1 MVNAVII
8 QLCSYFLNIQIEG
21 QIGTRMAASWGTVNF
36 DWSFILLLVFSWYVL
51 LRIWENNGTL
61 DRWNATRVFGV
72 ILMVRSTRGLK
83 LLDKT
88 VKPRGF
94 WRFYGEISLWVCVF
108 SMLLVGLLM
117 VIAFITALFSPPQTP
132 PPSASELVAIPGLN
146 PVIPLG
152 WGALAFIVA
161 LVIHEFGHGLQA
173 RAHGMRIRSFGLL
186 QLGPLPLG
194 AFAEPQY
201 EELTNAPSKER
212 MRMFAA
218 GPATNIFAAVVCL
231 IFLGGLAGQFVA
243 SESGV
248 HVRGIVQ
255 DEGADAAGLQP
266 WDTIQFIDEAPV
278 KNVDEFYD
286 VMDGYSANDSIA
298 ITVRHS
304 DGEVEILTATLSDKY
319 DYYMGLGWS
328 DSDLATLGVERG
340 DPFLGVEGLSGGTAG
355 IDRLAGPLSPRWD
368 GNLLQKSLM
377 IPFHTLS
384 VLIIPFELQGVAM
397 HPFEE
402 SLLEADDNRFAQ
414 ALGTSGLLFLVNLFF
429 WLLWVNI
436 LLGFTNLIPMV
447 PFDGGHM
454 FRDML
459 RAILKGV
466 KHVGRKM
473 KFWDINPMWIEHISS
488 KASNISSLALLG
500 MILFILIIPY
510 F

>member
-1 MVNAVII
+1 
-8 QLCSYFLNIQIEG
+8 
-21 QIGTRMAASWGTVNF
+21 MAANWGTVDF
-36 DWSFILLLVFSWYVL
+36 DWSFILLLILSWYIL

-61 DRWNATRVFGV
+61 DRWNASRVFGV
-72 ILMVRSTRGLK
+72 ILMVRSKRGLK

-94 WRFYGEISLWVCVF
+94 WRFYGEISLWVCMF
-108 SMLLVGLLM
+108 SMIMVGLLM
-117 VIAFITALFSPPQTP
+117 VIAFITALLTPPQSP

-152 WGALAFIVA
+152 WGAVAFIVA

-173 RAHGMRIRSFGLL
+173 RAHGMRIRAFGLL

-218 GPATNIFAAVVCL
+218 GPATNIFAAIVCL
-231 IFLGGLAGQFVA
+231 MFLGGLAGQFVA
-243 SESGV
+243 TDDGV

-255 DEGADAAGLQP
+255 EEGAYNAGLEP
-266 WDTIQFIDEAPV
+266 WDTIQSIDNQTV
-278 KNVDEFYD
+278 SNVDDFYD
-286 VMDGYSANDSIA
+286 IMTAYSANDTIA
-298 ITVRHS
+298 ITVMHQ
-304 DGEVEILTATLSDKY
+304 DGDVETLNATLSDKY
-319 DYYMGLGWS
+319 DYYLELGWS
-328 DSDLATLGVERG
+328 KSNLADLGVEQG
-340 DPFLGVEGLSGGTAG
+340 DAFLGVEGLSGGTAG

-368 GNLLQKSLM
+368 GNLLQKSVM
-377 IPFHTLS
+377 VPFHTLS
-384 VLIIPFELQGVAM
+384 MMIVPFELQGVAM

-402 SLLEADDNRFAQ
+402 SLLEADDNPFAQ
-414 ALGTSGLLFLVNLFF
+414 TLGTNGLLFLVNLFF

-454 FRDML
+454 FKDML
-459 RAILKGV
+459 RGILNVV
-466 KHVGRKM
+466 KKVGRKL

-500 MILFILIIPY
+500 MIVFILIIPY

>member
-1 MVNAVII
+1 
-8 QLCSYFLNIQIEG
+8 
-21 QIGTRMAASWGTVNF
+21 MAANWGTVDF
-36 DWSFILLLVFSWYVL
+36 DWSFILLLILSWYIL

-61 DRWNATRVFGV
+61 DRWNASRVFGV
-72 ILMVRSTRGLK
+72 ILMVRSKRGLK

-94 WRFYGEISLWVCVF
+94 WRFYGEVSLWVCIF
-108 SMLLVGLLM
+108 SMLMVGLLM
-117 VIAFITALFSPPQTP
+117 IIAFITALVTPPQTP

-173 RAHGMRIRSFGLL
+173 RAHGMRIRAFGLL

-218 GPATNIFAAVVCL
+218 GPATNIFAAIVCL
-231 IFLGGLAGQFVA
+231 MFLGGLAGQFVA
-243 SESGV
+243 SDDGV

-255 DEGADAAGLQP
+255 EEGAYNAGLEP
-266 WDTIQFIDEAPV
+266 WDTIQSIDGQPV
-278 KNVDEFYD
+278 TNVDDFYD
-286 VMDGYSANDSIA
+286 IMAVYSANDTIA
-298 ITVRHS
+298 ITVMHQN
-304 DGEVEILTATLSDKY
+304 GQVETLNATLSDKY
-319 DYYMGLGWS
+319 DYYVDLGWS
-328 DSDLATLGVERG
+328 KSNLEGLGIEKG

-368 GNLLQKSLM
+368 GNILQKSVM
-377 IPFHTLS
+377 VPFHTLS
-384 VLIIPFELQGVAM
+384 MMIVPFELQGVAI

-402 SLLEADDNRFAQ
+402 SLLEADENPFAQ
-414 ALGTSGLLFLVNLFF
+414 TLGTNGLLFLVNLFF

-454 FRDML
+454 FKDML
-459 RAILKGV
+459 RGILNGV
-466 KHVGRKM
+466 KRLGRKL

-500 MILFILIIPY
+500 MIVFILIIPY

>member
-1 MVNAVII
+1 
-8 QLCSYFLNIQIEG
+8 
-21 QIGTRMAASWGTVNF
+21 MAATWGTGDF
-36 DWSFILLLVFSWYVL
+36 DWSFILLLILSWYIL

-61 DRWNATRVFGV
+61 DRWNASRVFGV
-72 ILMVRSTRGLK
+72 ILMVRSKRGLK

-94 WRFYGEISLWVCVF
+94 WRFYGEVSLWVCIF
-108 SMLLVGLLM
+108 SMLMVGLLM
-117 VIAFITALFSPPQTP
+117 IIAFITALVTPPQTP

-173 RAHGMRIRSFGLL
+173 RAHGMRIRAFGLL

-218 GPATNIFAAVVCL
+218 GPATNIFAAIVCL
-231 IFLGGLAGQFVA
+231 MFLGGLAGQFVA
-243 SESGV
+243 SDDGV

-255 DEGADAAGLQP
+255 EEGAYNAGLEP
-266 WDTIQFIDEAPV
+266 WDTIQSIDGQAV
-278 KNVDEFYD
+278 TNVDDFYD
-286 VMDGYSANDSIA
+286 IMAVYSANDTIA
-298 ITVRHS
+298 ITVMHQN
-304 DGEVEILTATLSDKY
+304 GQVETLNATLSDKY
-319 DYYMGLGWS
+319 DYYVDLGWS
-328 DSDLATLGVERG
+328 KSNLEGLGIEKG

-368 GNLLQKSLM
+368 GNILQKSVM
-377 IPFHTLS
+377 VPFHTLS
-384 VLIIPFELQGVAM
+384 MMIVPFELQGVAM

-402 SLLEADDNRFAQ
+402 SLLEADENPFAQ
-414 ALGTSGLLFLVNLFF
+414 TLGTNGLLFLVNLFF

-454 FRDML
+454 FKDML
-459 RAILKGV
+459 RGILNGV
-466 KHVGRKM
+466 KRLGRKL

-500 MILFILIIPY
+500 MIVFILIIPY

>member
-1 MVNAVII
+1 
-8 QLCSYFLNIQIEG
+8 
-21 QIGTRMAASWGTVNF
+21 MAASWGTVDF
-36 DWSFILLLVFSWYVL
+36 DWSFILLLILSWYIL

-61 DRWNATRVFGV
+61 DRWNASRVFGV
-72 ILMVRSTRGLK
+72 ILMVRSKRGLK

-94 WRFYGEISLWVCVF
+94 WRFYGEVSLWVCMF
-108 SMLLVGLLM
+108 SMIMVGLLM
-117 VIAFITALFSPPQTP
+117 IIAFITALMTPPQTP

-152 WGALAFIVA
+152 WGAVAFIVA

-173 RAHGMRIRSFGLL
+173 RAHGMRIRAFGLL

-231 IFLGGLAGQFVA
+231 IFIGGLAGQFVA
-243 SESGV
+243 SDDGV

-255 DEGADAAGLQP
+255 DEGAYNAGLQP
-266 WDTIQFIDEAPV
+266 WDTIQSIDNQTV
-278 KNVDEFYD
+278 SNVDDFYD
-286 VMDGYSANDSIA
+286 IMTAYSANDTIA
-298 ITVRHS
+298 ITVMHR
-304 DGEVEILTATLSDKY
+304 DGHVETLNATLSDKY
-319 DYYMGLGWS
+319 DYYLDLGWS
-328 DSDLATLGVERG
+328 KSNLADLGVEQG
-340 DPFLGVEGLSGGTAG
+340 DAFLGVEGLSGGTSG
-355 IDRLAGPLSPRWD
+355 VDRLAGPLSPRWD
-368 GNLLQKSLM
+368 GNLLQKSVM
-377 IPFHTLS
+377 VPFHTLS
-384 VLIIPFELQGVAM
+384 MMIVPFELQGVAM

-402 SLLEADDNRFAQ
+402 SLLEADDNPFAQ
-414 ALGTSGLLFLVNLFF
+414 TLGTNGLLFLVNLFF

-454 FRDML
+454 FKDML
-459 RAILKGV
+459 RSVLNGIK
-466 KHVGRKM
+466 KVGRKL

>member
-1 MVNAVII
+1 
-8 QLCSYFLNIQIEG
+8 
-21 QIGTRMAASWGTVNF
+21 MAANWGTVDF
-36 DWSFILLLVFSWYVL
+36 DWSFILLLILSWYIL

-61 DRWNATRVFGV
+61 DRWNASRVFGV
-72 ILMVRSTRGLK
+72 ILMVRSKRGLK

-94 WRFYGEISLWVCVF
+94 WRFYGEVSLWVCIF
-108 SMLLVGLLM
+108 SMLMVGLLM
-117 VIAFITALFSPPQTP
+117 IIAFITAIVTPPQTP

-173 RAHGMRIRSFGLL
+173 RAHGMRIRAFGLL

-218 GPATNIFAAVVCL
+218 GPATNIFAAIVCL
-231 IFLGGLAGQFVA
+231 MFLGGLAGQFVA
-243 SESGV
+243 SDDGV

-255 DEGADAAGLQP
+255 EEGAYNAGLEP
-266 WDTIQFIDEAPV
+266 WDTIQSIDGQAV
-278 KNVDEFYD
+278 TNVDDFYD
-286 VMDGYSANDSIA
+286 IMAVYSANDTIA
-298 ITVRHS
+298 ITVMHQN
-304 DGEVEILTATLSDKY
+304 GQVETLNATLSDKY
-319 DYYMGLGWS
+319 DYYVDLGWS
-328 DSDLATLGVERG
+328 KSNLEGLGIEKG

-368 GNLLQKSLM
+368 GNILQKSVM
-377 IPFHTLS
+377 VPFHTLS
-384 VLIIPFELQGVAM
+384 MMIVPFELQGVAM

-402 SLLEADDNRFAQ
+402 SLLEADDNPFAQ
-414 ALGTSGLLFLVNLFF
+414 TLGTNGLLFLVNLFF

-454 FRDML
+454 FKDML
-459 RAILKGV
+459 RGILNGV
-466 KHVGRKM
+466 KRLGRKL

-500 MILFILIIPY
+500 MIVFILIIPY

>member
-1 MVNAVII
+1 
-8 QLCSYFLNIQIEG
+8 
-21 QIGTRMAASWGTVNF
+21 MAASWGTVDF
-36 DWSFILLLVFSWYVL
+36 DWSFILLLILSWYIL

-61 DRWNATRVFGV
+61 DRWNASRVFGI
-72 ILMVRSTRGLK
+72 ILMVRSKRGLK

-94 WRFYGEISLWVCVF
+94 WRFYGEISLWVCIF
-108 SMLLVGLLM
+108 SMLMVGLLM
-117 VIAFITALFSPPQTP
+117 IVAFITALVTPPQSP

-173 RAHGMRIRSFGLL
+173 RAHGMRIRAFGLL

-231 IFLGGLAGQFVA
+231 MFLGGLAGQFVA
-243 SESGV
+243 SDDGV

-255 DEGADAAGLQP
+255 EEGAYDAGLEP
-266 WDTIQFIDEAPV
+266 WDTIQSIDDQAV
-278 KNVDEFYD
+278 NDVDDFYD
-286 VMDGYSANDSIA
+286 IMTGYSANDTIA
-298 ITVRHS
+298 ITVMHQ
-304 DGEVEILTATLSDKY
+304 DGQVETLNATLSDKY
-319 DYYMGLGWS
+319 DYYLELGWS
-328 DSDLATLGVERG
+328 KSNLDDLGIEQG

-368 GNLLQKSLM
+368 GNILQKSVM
-377 IPFHTLS
+377 VPFHTLS
-384 VLIIPFELQGVAM
+384 MMIVPFELQGVAM

-402 SLLEADDNRFAQ
+402 SLLEADDNPFAQ
-414 ALGTSGLLFLVNLFF
+414 TLGTNGLLFLVNLFF

-454 FRDML
+454 FKDML
-459 RAILKGV
+459 RGILNGV
-466 KHVGRKM
+466 KKVGRKL

-500 MILFILIIPY
+500 MIIFILIIPY

>member
-1 MVNAVII
+1 
-8 QLCSYFLNIQIEG
+8 
-21 QIGTRMAASWGTVNF
+21 MAANWGTVDF
-36 DWSFILLLVFSWYVL
+36 DWSFILLLILSWYIL

-61 DRWNATRVFGV
+61 DRWNASRVFGV
-72 ILMVRSTRGLK
+72 ILMVRSKRGLK

-94 WRFYGEISLWVCVF
+94 WRFYGEISLWVCMF
-108 SMLLVGLLM
+108 SMIMVGLLM
-117 VIAFITALFSPPQTP
+117 VIAFITALLTPPQSP

-152 WGALAFIVA
+152 WGAVAFIVA

-173 RAHGMRIRSFGLL
+173 RAHGMRIRAFGLL

-218 GPATNIFAAVVCL
+218 GPATNIFAAIVCL
-231 IFLGGLAGQFVA
+231 MFLGGLAGQFVA
-243 SESGV
+243 TDDGV

-255 DEGADAAGLQP
+255 EEGAYNAGLEP
-266 WDTIQFIDEAPV
+266 WDTIQSIDNQTV
-278 KNVDEFYD
+278 SNVDDFYD
-286 VMDGYSANDSIA
+286 IMTAYSANDTIT
-298 ITVRHS
+298 ITVMHQ
-304 DGEVEILTATLSDKY
+304 DGDVETLNATLSDKY
-319 DYYMGLGWS
+319 DYYLELGWS
-328 DSDLATLGVERG
+328 KSNLADLGVEQG
-340 DPFLGVEGLSGGTAG
+340 DAFLGVEGLSGGTAG

-368 GNLLQKSLM
+368 GNLLQKSVM
-377 IPFHTLS
+377 VPFHTLS
-384 VLIIPFELQGVAM
+384 MMIVPFELQGVAM

-402 SLLEADDNRFAQ
+402 SLLEADDNPFAQ
-414 ALGTSGLLFLVNLFF
+414 TLGTNGLLFLVNLFF

-454 FRDML
+454 FKDML
-459 RAILKGV
+459 RGVLNGV
-466 KHVGRKM
+466 KKVGRKL

-500 MILFILIIPY
+500 MIVFILIIPY

>member
-1 MVNAVII
+1 
-8 QLCSYFLNIQIEG
+8 
-21 QIGTRMAASWGTVNF
+21 MAANWGTVDF
-36 DWSFILLLVFSWYVL
+36 DWSFILLLILSWYIL

-61 DRWNATRVFGV
+61 DRWNASRVFGV
-72 ILMVRSTRGLK
+72 ILMVRSKRGLK

-94 WRFYGEISLWVCVF
+94 WRFYGEVSLWVCIF
-108 SMLLVGLLM
+108 SMLMVGLLM
-117 VIAFITALFSPPQTP
+117 IIAFITALVTPPQTP

-173 RAHGMRIRSFGLL
+173 RAHGMRIRAFGLL

-218 GPATNIFAAVVCL
+218 GPATNIFAAIVCL
-231 IFLGGLAGQFVA
+231 MFLGGLAGQFVA
-243 SESGV
+243 SDDGV

-255 DEGADAAGLQP
+255 EEGAYNAGLEP
-266 WDTIQFIDEAPV
+266 WDTIQSIDGQAV
-278 KNVDEFYD
+278 TNVDDFYD
-286 VMDGYSANDSIA
+286 IMTVYSANDTIA
-298 ITVRHS
+298 ITVMHQN
-304 DGEVEILTATLSDKY
+304 GQVETLNATLSDKY
-319 DYYMGLGWS
+319 DYYVDLGWS
-328 DSDLATLGVERG
+328 KSNLEGLGIEKG

-368 GNLLQKSLM
+368 GNILQKSVM
-377 IPFHTLS
+377 VPFHTLS
-384 VLIIPFELQGVAM
+384 MMIVPFELQGVAM

-402 SLLEADDNRFAQ
+402 SLLEADENPFAQ
-414 ALGTSGLLFLVNLFF
+414 TLGTNGLLFLVNLFF

-454 FRDML
+454 FKDML
-459 RAILKGV
+459 RGILNGV
-466 KHVGRKM
+466 KRLGRKF

-500 MILFILIIPY
+500 MIVFILIIPY

>member
-1 MVNAVII
+1 
-8 QLCSYFLNIQIEG
+8 
-21 QIGTRMAASWGTVNF
+21 MAANWGTVDF
-36 DWSFILLLVFSWYVL
+36 DWSFILLLILSWYIL

-61 DRWNATRVFGV
+61 DRWNASRVFGV
-72 ILMVRSTRGLK
+72 ILMVRSKRGLK

-94 WRFYGEISLWVCVF
+94 WRFYGEVSLWVCIF
-108 SMLLVGLLM
+108 SMLMVGLLM
-117 VIAFITALFSPPQTP
+117 IIAFITALVTPPQTP

-173 RAHGMRIRSFGLL
+173 RAHGMRIRAFGLL

-231 IFLGGLAGQFVA
+231 MFLGGLAGQFVA
-243 SESGV
+243 SDDGV

-255 DEGADAAGLQP
+255 EEGAYNAGLEP
-266 WDTIQFIDEAPV
+266 WDTIQSIDGQAV
-278 KNVDEFYD
+278 TNVDDFYD
-286 VMDGYSANDSIA
+286 IMAVYSANDTIA
-298 ITVRHS
+298 ISVMHQN
-304 DGEVEILTATLSDKY
+304 GQVETLNATLSDKY
-319 DYYMGLGWS
+319 DYYVDLGWS
-328 DSDLATLGVERG
+328 KSNLEGLGIEKG

-355 IDRLAGPLSPRWD
+355 IDRLAGPLSPRWN
-368 GNLLQKSLM
+368 GNILQKSVM
-377 IPFHTLS
+377 VPFHTLS
-384 VLIIPFELQGVAM
+384 MMIVPFELQGVAM

-402 SLLEADDNRFAQ
+402 SLLEADDNPFAQ
-414 ALGTSGLLFLVNLFF
+414 TLGTNGLLFLVNLFF

-454 FRDML
+454 FKDML
-459 RAILKGV
+459 RGILNGV
-466 KHVGRKM
+466 KKLGRKL

-500 MILFILIIPY
+500 MIVFILIIPY

>member
-1 MVNAVII
+1 
-8 QLCSYFLNIQIEG
+8 
-21 QIGTRMAASWGTVNF
+21 MAASWGTVDF
-36 DWSFILLLVFSWYVL
+36 DWSFILLLILSWYIL

-61 DRWNATRVFGV
+61 DRWNASRVFGI
-72 ILMVRSTRGLK
+72 ILMVRSKRGLK

-94 WRFYGEISLWVCVF
+94 WRFYGEISLWVCIF
-108 SMLLVGLLM
+108 SMLMVGLLM
-117 VIAFITALFSPPQTP
+117 IVAFITALVTPPQSP

-173 RAHGMRIRSFGLL
+173 RAHGMRIRAFGLL

-231 IFLGGLAGQFVA
+231 MFLGGLAGQFVA
-243 SESGV
+243 SDDGV

-255 DEGADAAGLQP
+255 EEGAYDAGLEP
-266 WDTIQFIDEAPV
+266 WDTIQSIDNQAV
-278 KNVDEFYD
+278 NDVDDFYD
-286 VMDGYSANDSIA
+286 IMTDYSANDTIA
-298 ITVRHS
+298 ITVMHQ
-304 DGEVEILTATLSDKY
+304 DGQVETLNATLSDKY
-319 DYYMGLGWS
+319 DYYLELGWS
-328 DSDLATLGVERG
+328 KSNLDDLGIEQG

-368 GNLLQKSLM
+368 GNILQKSVM
-377 IPFHTLS
+377 VPFHTLS
-384 VLIIPFELQGVAM
+384 MMIVPFELQGVAM

-402 SLLEADDNRFAQ
+402 SLLEADDNPFAQ
-414 ALGTSGLLFLVNLFF
+414 TLGTNGLLFLVNLFF

-454 FRDML
+454 FKDML
-459 RAILKGV
+459 RGILNGV
-466 KHVGRKM
+466 KKVGRKLR
-473 KFWDINPMWIEHISS
+473 FWDINPMWIEHISS

-500 MILFILIIPY
+500 MIVFILIIPY

>member
-1 MVNAVII
+1 
-8 QLCSYFLNIQIEG
+8 
-21 QIGTRMAASWGTVNF
+21 MAANWGTVDF
-36 DWSFILLLVFSWYVL
+36 DWSFILLLILSWYIL

-61 DRWNATRVFGV
+61 DRWNASRVFGV
-72 ILMVRSTRGLK
+72 ILMVRSKRGLK

-94 WRFYGEISLWVCVF
+94 WRFYGEVSLWVCIF
-108 SMLLVGLLM
+108 SMLMVGLLM
-117 VIAFITALFSPPQTP
+117 IIAFITALVTPPQTP

-173 RAHGMRIRSFGLL
+173 RAHGMRIRAFGLL

-231 IFLGGLAGQFVA
+231 MFLGGLAGQFVA
-243 SESGV
+243 SDDGV

-255 DEGADAAGLQP
+255 EEGAYNAGLEP
-266 WDTIQFIDEAPV
+266 WDTIQSIDGQAV
-278 KNVDEFYD
+278 TNVDDFYD
-286 VMDGYSANDSIA
+286 IMAVYSANDTIA
-298 ITVRHS
+298 ISVMHQN
-304 DGEVEILTATLSDKY
+304 GQVETLNATLSDKY
-319 DYYMGLGWS
+319 DYYVDLGWS
-328 DSDLATLGVERG
+328 KSNLEGLGIEKG

-368 GNLLQKSLM
+368 GNILQKSVM
-377 IPFHTLS
+377 VPFHTLS
-384 VLIIPFELQGVAM
+384 MMIVPFELQGVAM

-402 SLLEADDNRFAQ
+402 SLLEADDNPFAQ
-414 ALGTSGLLFLVNLFF
+414 TLGTNGLLFLVNLFF

-454 FRDML
+454 FKDML
-459 RAILKGV
+459 RGILNGV
-466 KHVGRKM
+466 KKLGRKL

-500 MILFILIIPY
+500 MIVFILIIPY

>member
-1 MVNAVII
+1 
-8 QLCSYFLNIQIEG
+8 
-21 QIGTRMAASWGTVNF
+21 MAASWGTVDF
-36 DWSFILLLVFSWYVL
+36 DWSFILLLILSWYIL

-61 DRWNATRVFGV
+61 DRWNASRVFGV
-72 ILMVRSTRGLK
+72 ILMVRSKRGLK

-94 WRFYGEISLWVCVF
+94 WRFYGEVSLWVCIF
-108 SMLLVGLLM
+108 SMLMVGLLM
-117 VIAFITALFSPPQTP
+117 IIAFITALVTPPQTP

-173 RAHGMRIRSFGLL
+173 RAHGMRIRAFGLL

-218 GPATNIFAAVVCL
+218 GPATNIFAAIVCL
-231 IFLGGLAGQFVA
+231 MFLGGLAGQFVA
-243 SESGV
+243 SDDGV

-255 DEGADAAGLQP
+255 EEGAYNAGLEP
-266 WDTIQFIDEAPV
+266 WDTIQSIDGQAV
-278 KNVDEFYD
+278 TNVDDFYD
-286 VMDGYSANDSIA
+286 IMAVYSANDTIA
-298 ITVRHS
+298 ITVMHQN
-304 DGEVEILTATLSDKY
+304 GQVETLNATLSDKY
-319 DYYMGLGWS
+319 DYYVDLGWS
-328 DSDLATLGVERG
+328 KSNLEGLGIEKG

-368 GNLLQKSLM
+368 GNILQKSVM
-377 IPFHTLS
+377 VPFHTLS
-384 VLIIPFELQGVAM
+384 MMIVPFELQGVAM

-402 SLLEADDNRFAQ
+402 SLLEADENPFAQ
-414 ALGTSGLLFLVNLFF
+414 TLGTNGLLFLVNLFF

-454 FRDML
+454 FKDML
-459 RAILKGV
+459 RGILNGV
-466 KHVGRKM
+466 KRLGRKL

-500 MILFILIIPY
+500 MIVFILIIPY

>member
-1 MVNAVII
+1 
-8 QLCSYFLNIQIEG
+8 
-21 QIGTRMAASWGTVNF
+21 MAANWGTVDF
-36 DWSFILLLVFSWYVL
+36 DWSFILLLILSWYIL

-61 DRWNATRVFGV
+61 DRWNASRVFGV
-72 ILMVRSTRGLK
+72 ILMVRSKRGLK

-94 WRFYGEISLWVCVF
+94 WRFYGEISLWVCMF
-108 SMLLVGLLM
+108 SMIMVGLLM
-117 VIAFITALFSPPQTP
+117 VIAFITALLTPPQSP

-152 WGALAFIVA
+152 WGAVAFIVA

-173 RAHGMRIRSFGLL
+173 RAHGMRIRAFGLL

-218 GPATNIFAAVVCL
+218 GPATNIFAAIVCL
-231 IFLGGLAGQFVA
+231 MFLGGLAGQFVA
-243 SESGV
+243 TDDGV

-255 DEGADAAGLQP
+255 EEGAYNAGLEP
-266 WDTIQFIDEAPV
+266 WDTIQSIDNQTV
-278 KNVDEFYD
+278 SNVDDFYD
-286 VMDGYSANDSIA
+286 IMTAYSANDTIA
-298 ITVRHS
+298 ITVMHQ
-304 DGEVEILTATLSDKY
+304 DGDVETLNATLSDKY
-319 DYYMGLGWS
+319 DYYLELGWS
-328 DSDLATLGVERG
+328 KSNLADLGVEQG
-340 DPFLGVEGLSGGTAG
+340 DAFLGVEGLSGGTAG

-368 GNLLQKSLM
+368 GNLLQKSVM
-377 IPFHTLS
+377 VPFHTLS
-384 VLIIPFELQGVAM
+384 MMIVPFELQGVAM

-402 SLLEADDNRFAQ
+402 SLLEADDNPFAQ
-414 ALGTSGLLFLVNLFF
+414 TLGTNGLLFLVNLFF

-454 FRDML
+454 FKDML
-459 RAILKGV
+459 RGILNGV
-466 KHVGRKM
+466 KKVGRKL

-500 MILFILIIPY
+500 MIVFILIIPY

>member
-1 MVNAVII
+1 
-8 QLCSYFLNIQIEG
+8 
-21 QIGTRMAASWGTVNF
+21 MAANWGTVDF
-36 DWSFILLLVFSWYVL
+36 DWSFILLLILSWYIL

-61 DRWNATRVFGV
+61 DRWNASRVFGV
-72 ILMVRSTRGLK
+72 ILMVRSKRGLK

-94 WRFYGEISLWVCVF
+94 WRFYGEVSLWVCIF
-108 SMLLVGLLM
+108 SMLMVGLLM
-117 VIAFITALFSPPQTP
+117 IIAFITALVTPPQTP

-173 RAHGMRIRSFGLL
+173 RAHGMRIRAFGLL

-218 GPATNIFAAVVCL
+218 GPATNIFAAIVCL
-231 IFLGGLAGQFVA
+231 MFLGGLAGQFVA
-243 SESGV
+243 SDDGV

-255 DEGADAAGLQP
+255 EEGAYNAGLEP
-266 WDTIQFIDEAPV
+266 WDTIQSIDGQAV
-278 KNVDEFYD
+278 TNVDDFYD
-286 VMDGYSANDSIA
+286 IMAVYSANDTIA
-298 ITVRHS
+298 ITVMHQN
-304 DGEVEILTATLSDKY
+304 GQVETLNATLSDKY
-319 DYYMGLGWS
+319 DYYVDLGWS
-328 DSDLATLGVERG
+328 KSNLEGLGIERG

-368 GNLLQKSLM
+368 GNILQKSVM
-377 IPFHTLS
+377 VPFHTLS
-384 VLIIPFELQGVAM
+384 MMIVPFELQGVAM

-402 SLLEADDNRFAQ
+402 SLLEADENPFAQ
-414 ALGTSGLLFLVNLFF
+414 TLGTNGLLFLVNLFF

-454 FRDML
+454 FKDML
-459 RAILKGV
+459 RGILNGV
-466 KHVGRKM
+466 KRLGRKL

-500 MILFILIIPY
+500 MIVFILIIPY

>member
-1 MVNAVII
+1 
-8 QLCSYFLNIQIEG
+8 
-21 QIGTRMAASWGTVNF
+21 MAANWGTVDF
-36 DWSFILLLVFSWYVL
+36 DWSFILLLILSWYIL

-61 DRWNATRVFGV
+61 DRWNASRVFGV
-72 ILMVRSTRGLK
+72 ILMVRSKRGLK

-94 WRFYGEISLWVCVF
+94 WRFYGEVSLWVCIF
-108 SMLLVGLLM
+108 SMLMVGLLM
-117 VIAFITALFSPPQTP
+117 IIAFITALVSPPQTP

-173 RAHGMRIRSFGLL
+173 RAHGMRIRAFGLL

-218 GPATNIFAAVVCL
+218 GPATNIFAAIVCL
-231 IFLGGLAGQFVA
+231 MFLGGLAGQFVA
-243 SESGV
+243 SDDGV

-255 DEGADAAGLQP
+255 EEGAYNAGLEP
-266 WDTIQFIDEAPV
+266 WDTIQSIDGQAV
-278 KNVDEFYD
+278 TNVDDFYD
-286 VMDGYSANDSIA
+286 IMAVYSANDTIA
-298 ITVRHS
+298 ITVMHQN
-304 DGEVEILTATLSDKY
+304 GQVETLNATLSDKY
-319 DYYMGLGWS
+319 DYYVDLGWS
-328 DSDLATLGVERG
+328 KSNLEGLGIEKG

-368 GNLLQKSLM
+368 GNILQKSVM
-377 IPFHTLS
+377 VPFHTLS
-384 VLIIPFELQGVAM
+384 MMIVPFELQGVAM

-402 SLLEADDNRFAQ
+402 SLLEADENPFAQ
-414 ALGTSGLLFLVNLFF
+414 TLGTNGLLFLVNLFF

-454 FRDML
+454 FKDML
-459 RAILKGV
+459 RGILNGV
-466 KHVGRKM
+466 KRLGRKL

-500 MILFILIIPY
+500 MIVFILIIPY

>member
-1 MVNAVII
+1 
-8 QLCSYFLNIQIEG
+8 
-21 QIGTRMAASWGTVNF
+21 MAANWGTVDF
-36 DWSFILLLVFSWYVL
+36 DWSLILLLILSWYIL

-61 DRWNATRVFGV
+61 DRWNASRVFGV
-72 ILMVRSTRGLK
+72 ILMVRSKRGLK

-94 WRFYGEISLWVCVF
+94 WRFYGEISLWVCMF
-108 SMLLVGLLM
+108 SMIMVGLLM
-117 VIAFITALFSPPQTP
+117 VIAFITALLTPPQSP

-152 WGALAFIVA
+152 WGAVAFIVA

-173 RAHGMRIRSFGLL
+173 RAHGMRIRAFGLL

-218 GPATNIFAAVVCL
+218 GPATNIFAAIVCL
-231 IFLGGLAGQFVA
+231 MFLGGLAGQFVA
-243 SESGV
+243 TDDGV

-255 DEGADAAGLQP
+255 EEGAYNAGLEP
-266 WDTIQFIDEAPV
+266 WDTIQSIDNQTV
-278 KNVDEFYD
+278 SNVDDFYD
-286 VMDGYSANDSIA
+286 IMTAYSANDTIA
-298 ITVRHS
+298 ITVMHQ
-304 DGEVEILTATLSDKY
+304 DGDVETLNATLSDKY
-319 DYYMGLGWS
+319 DYYLELGWS
-328 DSDLATLGVERG
+328 KSNLADLGVEQG
-340 DPFLGVEGLSGGTAG
+340 DAFLGVEGLSGGTAG

-368 GNLLQKSLM
+368 GNLLQKSVM
-377 IPFHTLS
+377 VPFHTLS
-384 VLIIPFELQGVAM
+384 MMIVPFELQGVAM

-402 SLLEADDNRFAQ
+402 SLLEADDNPFAQ
-414 ALGTSGLLFLVNLFF
+414 TLGTNGLLFLVNLFF

-454 FRDML
+454 FKDML
-459 RAILKGV
+459 RGVLNGV
-466 KHVGRKM
+466 KKVGRKL

-500 MILFILIIPY
+500 MIVFILIIPY

>member
-1 MVNAVII
+1 
-8 QLCSYFLNIQIEG
+8 
-21 QIGTRMAASWGTVNF
+21 MAANWGTVDF
-36 DWSFILLLVFSWYVL
+36 DWSFILLLILSWYIL

-61 DRWNATRVFGV
+61 DRWNASRVFGV
-72 ILMVRSTRGLK
+72 ILMVRSKRGLK

-94 WRFYGEISLWVCVF
+94 WRFYGEISLWVCMF
-108 SMLLVGLLM
+108 SMIMVGLLM
-117 VIAFITALFSPPQTP
+117 VIAFITALLTPPQSP

-152 WGALAFIVA
+152 WGAVAFIVA

-173 RAHGMRIRSFGLL
+173 RAHGMRIRAFGLL

-218 GPATNIFAAVVCL
+218 GPATNIFAAIVCL
-231 IFLGGLAGQFVA
+231 MFLGGLAGQFVA
-243 SESGV
+243 TDDGV

-255 DEGADAAGLQP
+255 EEGAYNAGLEP
-266 WDTIQFIDEAPV
+266 WDTIQSIDNQTV
-278 KNVDEFYD
+278 SNVDDFYD
-286 VMDGYSANDSIA
+286 IMTAYSANDTIA
-298 ITVRHS
+298 ITVMHQ
-304 DGEVEILTATLSDKY
+304 DGNVETLNATLSDKY
-319 DYYMGLGWS
+319 DYYLELGWS
-328 DSDLATLGVERG
+328 KSNLADLGVEQG
-340 DPFLGVEGLSGGTAG
+340 DAFLGVEGLSGGTAG

-368 GNLLQKSLM
+368 GNLLQKSVM
-377 IPFHTLS
+377 VPFHTLS
-384 VLIIPFELQGVAM
+384 MMIVPFELQGVAM

-402 SLLEADDNRFAQ
+402 SLLEADDNPFAQ
-414 ALGTSGLLFLVNLFF
+414 TLGTNGLLFLVNLFF

-454 FRDML
+454 FKDML
-459 RAILKGV
+459 RGVLNGV
-466 KHVGRKM
+466 KKVGRKL

-500 MILFILIIPY
+500 MIVFILIIPY

>member
-1 MVNAVII
+1 
-8 QLCSYFLNIQIEG
+8 
-21 QIGTRMAASWGTVNF
+21 MAASWGTVDF
-36 DWSFILLLVFSWYVL
+36 DWSFVLLLVFTWYIL
-51 LRIWENNGTL
+51 LRVWENNGTL
-61 DRWNATRVFGV
+61 DRWNASRVFGV
-72 ILMVRSTRGLK
+72 ILMVRSKRGLK

-108 SMLLVGLLM
+108 SMLMVGLLM
-117 VIAFITALFSPPQTP
+117 IIAFITALITP
-132 PPSASELVAIPGLN
+132 PKTAPSASELVAIPGLN

-201 EELTNAPSKER
+201 EELTTAPSKER

-218 GPATNIFAAVVCL
+218 GPATNIFAAVICL
-231 IFLGGLAGQFVA
+231 MFLGGLAGQFVA
-243 SESGV
+243 EDSGV

-255 DEGADAAGLQP
+255 DEGAFNAGLQP
-266 WDTIQFIDEAPV
+266 WDTIQFIDEEPV
-278 KNVDEFYD
+278 ANVDGFYD
-286 VMDGYSANDSIA
+286 VMAGYSANDSIS
-298 ITVRHS
+298 ITVMHR
-304 DGEVEILTATLSDKY
+304 DGQIETVNATLSDKY
-319 DYYMGLGWS
+319 EYYTDLGWS
-328 DSDLATLGVERG
+328 SSDLETLGIERG
-340 DPFLGVEGLSGGTAG
+340 DPFLGVEGLSGSTAG
-355 IDRLAGPLSPRWD
+355 IDRLAGPLSPRWE
-368 GNLLQKSLM
+368 GNIMQKSIM
-377 IPFHTLS
+377 VPFHTLS
-384 VLIIPFELQGVAM
+384 MMIVPFELQGVAM

-402 SLLEADDNRFAQ
+402 SLLQADDNTFAKT
-414 ALGTSGLLFLVNLFF
+414 LGTDGLLFLVNLFF

-454 FRDML
+454 FKDML
-459 RAILKGV
+459 RGILNGV
-466 KHVGRKM
+466 KKVGRKL

>member
-1 MVNAVII
+1 
-8 QLCSYFLNIQIEG
+8 
-21 QIGTRMAASWGTVNF
+21 MAANWGTVDF
-36 DWSFILLLVFSWYVL
+36 DWSFILLLILSWYIL

-61 DRWNATRVFGV
+61 DRWNASRVFGI
-72 ILMVRSTRGLK
+72 ILMVRSKRGLN

-94 WRFYGEISLWVCVF
+94 WRFYGEISLWVCMF
-108 SMLLVGLLM
+108 SMIMVGLLM
-117 VIAFITALFSPPQTP
+117 VIAFITALLTPPQSP

-152 WGALAFIVA
+152 WGAIAFVVA

-173 RAHGMRIRSFGLL
+173 RAHGMRIRAFGLL

-218 GPATNIFAAVVCL
+218 GPATNIFAAIVCL
-231 IFLGGLAGQFVA
+231 MFLGGLAGQFVA
-243 SESGV
+243 TDDGV

-255 DEGADAAGLQP
+255 EEGAYNAGLEP
-266 WDTIQFIDEAPV
+266 WDTIQSIDNQTV
-278 KNVDEFYD
+278 SNVDDFYD
-286 VMDGYSANDSIA
+286 IMTAYSANDTIA
-298 ITVRHS
+298 ITVMHQ
-304 DGEVEILTATLSDKY
+304 DGNVETLNATLSDKY
-319 DYYMGLGWS
+319 DYYLELGWS
-328 DSDLATLGVERG
+328 KSNLADLGVEQG
-340 DPFLGVEGLSGGTAG
+340 DAFLGVEGLSGGTAG

-368 GNLLQKSLM
+368 GNLLQKSVM
-377 IPFHTLS
+377 VPFHTLS
-384 VLIIPFELQGVAM
+384 MMIVPFELQGVAM

-402 SLLEADDNRFAQ
+402 SLLEADDNPFAQ
-414 ALGTSGLLFLVNLFF
+414 TLGTNGLLFLVNLFF

-454 FRDML
+454 FKDML
-459 RAILKGV
+459 RGVLNGV
-466 KHVGRKM
+466 KKVGRKL

-500 MILFILIIPY
+500 MIVFILIIPY

>member
-1 MVNAVII
+1 
-8 QLCSYFLNIQIEG
+8 
-21 QIGTRMAASWGTVNF
+21 MAANWGTVDF
-36 DWSFILLLVFSWYVL
+36 DWSFIFLLILSWYIL

-61 DRWNATRVFGV
+61 DRWNSSRVFGV
-72 ILMVRSTRGLK
+72 ILMVRSKRGLK

-94 WRFYGEISLWVCVF
+94 WRFYGEISLWVCMF
-108 SMLLVGLLM
+108 SMIMVGLLM
-117 VIAFITALFSPPQTP
+117 VIAFITALLTPPQSP

-152 WGALAFIVA
+152 WGAVAFIVA

-173 RAHGMRIRSFGLL
+173 RAHGMRIRAFGLL

-218 GPATNIFAAVVCL
+218 GPATNIFAAIVCL
-231 IFLGGLAGQFVA
+231 MFLGGLAGQFVA
-243 SESGV
+243 TDDGV

-255 DEGADAAGLQP
+255 EEGAYNAGLEP
-266 WDTIQFIDEAPV
+266 WDTIQSIDNQTV
-278 KNVDEFYD
+278 SNVDDFYD
-286 VMDGYSANDSIA
+286 IMTAYSANDTIA
-298 ITVRHS
+298 ITVMHQ
-304 DGEVEILTATLSDKY
+304 DGDVETLNATLSDKY
-319 DYYMGLGWS
+319 DYYLELGWS
-328 DSDLATLGVERG
+328 KSNLADLGVEQG
-340 DPFLGVEGLSGGTAG
+340 DAFLGVEGLSGGTAG

-368 GNLLQKSLM
+368 GNLLQKSVM
-377 IPFHTLS
+377 VPFHTLS
-384 VLIIPFELQGVAM
+384 MMIVPFELQGVAM

-402 SLLEADDNRFAQ
+402 SLLEADDNPFAQ
-414 ALGTSGLLFLVNLFF
+414 TLGTNGLLFLVNLFF

-454 FRDML
+454 FKDML
-459 RAILKGV
+459 RGILNGV
-466 KHVGRKM
+466 KKVGRKL

-500 MILFILIIPY
+500 MIVFILIIPY

>member
-1 MVNAVII
+1 
-8 QLCSYFLNIQIEG
+8 
-21 QIGTRMAASWGTVNF
+21 MAANWGTVDF
-36 DWSFILLLVFSWYVL
+36 DWSFILLLILSWYIL

-61 DRWNATRVFGV
+61 DRWNASRVFGV
-72 ILMVRSTRGLK
+72 ILMVRSKRGLK
-83 LLDKT
+83 LLDMT

-94 WRFYGEISLWVCVF
+94 WRFYGEVSLWVCIF
-108 SMLLVGLLM
+108 SMLMVGLLM
-117 VIAFITALFSPPQTP
+117 IIAFITALVTPPQTP

-173 RAHGMRIRSFGLL
+173 RAHGMRIRAFGLL

-218 GPATNIFAAVVCL
+218 GPATNIFAAIVCL
-231 IFLGGLAGQFVA
+231 MFLGGLAGQFVA
-243 SESGV
+243 TDDGV

-255 DEGADAAGLQP
+255 EEGAYNAGLDP
-266 WDTIQFIDEAPV
+266 WDTIQSIDGQV
-278 KNVDEFYD
+278 VTNVDDFYD
-286 VMDGYSANDSIA
+286 IMTVYSANDTIA
-298 ITVRHS
+298 ITVMHQN
-304 DGEVEILTATLSDKY
+304 GQVETLNATLSDKY
-319 DYYMGLGWS
+319 DYYVDLGWS
-328 DSDLATLGVERG
+328 KSNLDGLGIEKG

-368 GNLLQKSLM
+368 GNILQKSVM
-377 IPFHTLS
+377 VPFHTLS
-384 VLIIPFELQGVAM
+384 MMIVPFELQGVAM

-402 SLLEADDNRFAQ
+402 SLLEADDNPFAQ
-414 ALGTSGLLFLVNLFF
+414 TLGTNGLLFLVNLFF

-454 FRDML
+454 FKDML
-459 RAILKGV
+459 RGILNGV
-466 KHVGRKM
+466 KKLGRKL

-500 MILFILIIPY
+500 MIVFILIIPY

>member
-1 MVNAVII
+1 
-8 QLCSYFLNIQIEG
+8 
-21 QIGTRMAASWGTVNF
+21 MAANWGTVDF
-36 DWSFILLLVFSWYVL
+36 DWSFILLLILSWYIL

-61 DRWNATRVFGV
+61 DRWNASRVFGV
-72 ILMVRSTRGLK
+72 ILMVRSKRGLK

-94 WRFYGEISLWVCVF
+94 WRFYGEVSLWVCIF
-108 SMLLVGLLM
+108 SMLMVGLLM
-117 VIAFITALFSPPQTP
+117 IIAFITALVTPPQTP

-173 RAHGMRIRSFGLL
+173 RAHGMRIRAFGLL

-218 GPATNIFAAVVCL
+218 GPATNIFAAIVCL
-231 IFLGGLAGQFVA
+231 MFLGGLAGQFVA
-243 SESGV
+243 SDDGV

-255 DEGADAAGLQP
+255 EEGAYNAGLEP
-266 WDTIQFIDEAPV
+266 WDTIQSIDGQAV
-278 KNVDEFYD
+278 TNVDDFYD
-286 VMDGYSANDSIA
+286 IMAVYSANDTIA
-298 ITVRHS
+298 ITVMHQN
-304 DGEVEILTATLSDKY
+304 GQVETLNATLSDKY
-319 DYYMGLGWS
+319 DYYVDLGWS
-328 DSDLATLGVERG
+328 KSNLEGLGIEKG

-368 GNLLQKSLM
+368 GNILQKSVM
-377 IPFHTLS
+377 VPFHTLS
-384 VLIIPFELQGVAM
+384 MMIVPFELQGVAM

-402 SLLEADDNRFAQ
+402 SLLEADDNPFAQ
-414 ALGTSGLLFLVNLFF
+414 TLGTNGLLFLVNLFF

-454 FRDML
+454 FKDML
-459 RAILKGV
+459 RGILNGV
-466 KHVGRKM
+466 KRLGRKL

-500 MILFILIIPY
+500 MIVFILIIPY

>member
-1 MVNAVII
+1 
-8 QLCSYFLNIQIEG
+8 
-21 QIGTRMAASWGTVNF
+21 MAANWGTVDF
-36 DWSFILLLVFSWYVL
+36 DWSFILLLILSWYIL

-61 DRWNATRVFGV
+61 DRWNASRVFGV
-72 ILMVRSTRGLK
+72 ILMVRSKRGLK

-94 WRFYGEISLWVCVF
+94 WRFYGEISLWVCIF
-108 SMLLVGLLM
+108 SMLMVGLLM
-117 VIAFITALFSPPQTP
+117 VIAFITALVTPPQTP

-173 RAHGMRIRSFGLL
+173 RAHGMRIRAFGLL

-218 GPATNIFAAVVCL
+218 GPATNIFAAIVCL
-231 IFLGGLAGQFVA
+231 MFLGGLAGQFVA
-243 SESGV
+243 SDDGV

-255 DEGADAAGLQP
+255 EEGAYNAGLEP
-266 WDTIQFIDEAPV
+266 WDTIQSIDGQAV
-278 KNVDEFYD
+278 TNVDDFYD
-286 VMDGYSANDSIA
+286 IMTVYSANDTIA
-298 ITVRHS
+298 ITVIHQN
-304 DGEVEILTATLSDKY
+304 GQVETLNATLSDKY
-319 DYYMGLGWS
+319 DYYVDLGWS
-328 DSDLATLGVERG
+328 KSNLEGLGIEKG

-368 GNLLQKSLM
+368 GNILQKSVM
-377 IPFHTLS
+377 VPFHTLS
-384 VLIIPFELQGVAM
+384 MMIVPFELQGVAM

-402 SLLEADDNRFAQ
+402 SLLEADDNPFAQ
-414 ALGTSGLLFLVNLFF
+414 TLGTNGLLFLVNLFF

-454 FRDML
+454 FKDML
-459 RAILKGV
+459 RGILNGV
-466 KHVGRKM
+466 KRLGRKL

-500 MILFILIIPY
+500 MIVFILVIPY

>member
-1 MVNAVII
+1 
-8 QLCSYFLNIQIEG
+8 
-21 QIGTRMAASWGTVNF
+21 MAANWGTVDF
-36 DWSFILLLVFSWYVL
+36 DWSFILLLILSWYIL

-61 DRWNATRVFGV
+61 DRWNSSRVFGV
-72 ILMVRSTRGLK
+72 ILMVRSKRGLK

-94 WRFYGEISLWVCVF
+94 WRFYGEISLWVCMF
-108 SMLLVGLLM
+108 SMIMVGLLM
-117 VIAFITALFSPPQTP
+117 VIAFITALLTPPQSP

-152 WGALAFIVA
+152 WGAVAFIVA

-173 RAHGMRIRSFGLL
+173 RAHGMRIRAFGLL

-218 GPATNIFAAVVCL
+218 GPATNIFAAIVCL
-231 IFLGGLAGQFVA
+231 MFLGGLAGQFVA
-243 SESGV
+243 TDDGV

-255 DEGADAAGLQP
+255 EEGAYNAGLEP
-266 WDTIQFIDEAPV
+266 WDTIQSIDNQTV
-278 KNVDEFYD
+278 SNVDDFYD
-286 VMDGYSANDSIA
+286 IMTAYSANDTIA
-298 ITVRHS
+298 ITVMHQ
-304 DGEVEILTATLSDKY
+304 DGDVETLNATLSDKY
-319 DYYMGLGWS
+319 DYYLELGWS
-328 DSDLATLGVERG
+328 KSNLADLGVEQG
-340 DPFLGVEGLSGGTAG
+340 DAFLGVEGLSGGTAG

-368 GNLLQKSLM
+368 GNLLQKSVM
-377 IPFHTLS
+377 VPFHTLS
-384 VLIIPFELQGVAM
+384 MMIVPFELQGVAM

-402 SLLEADDNRFAQ
+402 SLLEADDNPFAQ
-414 ALGTSGLLFLVNLFF
+414 TLGTNGLLFLVNLFF

-454 FRDML
+454 FKDML
-459 RAILKGV
+459 RGVLNGV
-466 KHVGRKM
+466 KKVGRKL

-500 MILFILIIPY
+500 MIVFILIIPY

>member
-1 MVNAVII
+1 
-8 QLCSYFLNIQIEG
+8 
-21 QIGTRMAASWGTVNF
+21 MAANWGTVDF
-36 DWSFILLLVFSWYVL
+36 DWSFILLLILSWYIL

-61 DRWNATRVFGV
+61 DRWNSSRVFGV
-72 ILMVRSTRGLK
+72 ILMVRSKRGLK
-83 LLDKT
+83 LLDKA

-94 WRFYGEISLWVCVF
+94 WRFYGEISLWVCMF
-108 SMLLVGLLM
+108 SMIMVGLLM
-117 VIAFITALFSPPQTP
+117 VIAFITALLTPPQSP

-152 WGALAFIVA
+152 WGAVAFIVA

-173 RAHGMRIRSFGLL
+173 RAHGMRIRAFGLL

-218 GPATNIFAAVVCL
+218 GPATNIFAAIVCL
-231 IFLGGLAGQFVA
+231 MFLGGLAGQFVA
-243 SESGV
+243 TDDGV

-255 DEGADAAGLQP
+255 EEGAYNAGLEP
-266 WDTIQFIDEAPV
+266 WDTIQSIDNQTV
-278 KNVDEFYD
+278 SNVDDFYD
-286 VMDGYSANDSIA
+286 IMTAYSANDTIA
-298 ITVRHS
+298 ITVMHQ
-304 DGEVEILTATLSDKY
+304 DGDVETLNATLSDKY
-319 DYYMGLGWS
+319 DYYLELGWS
-328 DSDLATLGVERG
+328 KSNLADLGVEQG
-340 DPFLGVEGLSGGTAG
+340 DAFLGVEGLSGGTAG

-368 GNLLQKSLM
+368 GNLLQKSVM
-377 IPFHTLS
+377 VPFHTLS
-384 VLIIPFELQGVAM
+384 MMIVPFELQGVAM

-402 SLLEADDNRFAQ
+402 SLLEADDNPFAQ
-414 ALGTSGLLFLVNLFF
+414 TLGTNGLLFLVNLFF

-454 FRDML
+454 FKDML
-459 RAILKGV
+459 RGILNGV
-466 KHVGRKM
+466 KKVGRKL

-500 MILFILIIPY
+500 MIVFILIIPY

>member
-1 MVNAVII
+1 
-8 QLCSYFLNIQIEG
+8 
-21 QIGTRMAASWGTVNF
+21 MAANWGTVDF
-36 DWSFILLLVFSWYVL
+36 DWSFILLLILSWYIL

-61 DRWNATRVFGV
+61 DRWNASRVFGV
-72 ILMVRSTRGLK
+72 ILMVRSKRGLK

-94 WRFYGEISLWVCVF
+94 WRFYGEISLWVCMF
-108 SMLLVGLLM
+108 SMIMVGLLM
-117 VIAFITALFSPPQTP
+117 VIAFITALLTPPQSP

-152 WGALAFIVA
+152 WGAVAFIVA

-173 RAHGMRIRSFGLL
+173 RAHGMRIRAFGLL

-218 GPATNIFAAVVCL
+218 GPATNIFAAIVCL
-231 IFLGGLAGQFVA
+231 MFLGGLAGQFVA
-243 SESGV
+243 TDDGV

-255 DEGADAAGLQP
+255 EEGAYNAGLEP
-266 WDTIQFIDEAPV
+266 WDTIQSIDNQTV
-278 KNVDEFYD
+278 SNVDDFYD
-286 VMDGYSANDSIA
+286 IMTAYSANDTIA
-298 ITVRHS
+298 ITVMHQ
-304 DGEVEILTATLSDKY
+304 DGDVETLNATLSDKY
-319 DYYMGLGWS
+319 DYYLELGWS
-328 DSDLATLGVERG
+328 KSNLADLGVEQG
-340 DPFLGVEGLSGGTAG
+340 DAFLGVEGLSGGTAG

-368 GNLLQKSLM
+368 GNLLQKSVM
-377 IPFHTLS
+377 VPFHTLS
-384 VLIIPFELQGVAM
+384 MMIVPFELQGVAM

-402 SLLEADDNRFAQ
+402 SLLEADDNPFAQ
-414 ALGTSGLLFLVNLFF
+414 TLGTNGLLFLVNLFF

-454 FRDML
+454 FKDML
-459 RAILKGV
+459 RGVLNGV
-466 KHVGRKM
+466 KKVGRKL

-500 MILFILIIPY
+500 MIVFILIIPY

>member
-1 MVNAVII
+1 
-8 QLCSYFLNIQIEG
+8 
-21 QIGTRMAASWGTVNF
+21 MAANWGTVDF
-36 DWSFILLLVFSWYVL
+36 DWSFILLLILSWYIL

-61 DRWNATRVFGV
+61 DRWNASRVFGV
-72 ILMVRSTRGLK
+72 ILMVRSKRGLK

-94 WRFYGEISLWVCVF
+94 WRFYGEVSLWVCIF
-108 SMLLVGLLM
+108 SMLMVGLLM
-117 VIAFITALFSPPQTP
+117 IIAFITALVTPPQTP

-173 RAHGMRIRSFGLL
+173 RAHGMRIRAFGLL

-218 GPATNIFAAVVCL
+218 GPATNIFAAIVCL
-231 IFLGGLAGQFVA
+231 MFLGGLAGQFVA
-243 SESGV
+243 SDDGV

-255 DEGADAAGLQP
+255 EEGAYNAGLEP
-266 WDTIQFIDEAPV
+266 WDTIQSIDGQAV
-278 KNVDEFYD
+278 TNVDDFYD
-286 VMDGYSANDSIA
+286 IMTVYSANDTIA
-298 ITVRHS
+298 ITVMHQN
-304 DGEVEILTATLSDKY
+304 GQVETLNATLSDKY
-319 DYYMGLGWS
+319 DYYVDLGWS
-328 DSDLATLGVERG
+328 KSNLEGLGIEKG

-368 GNLLQKSLM
+368 GNILQKSVM
-377 IPFHTLS
+377 VPFHTLS
-384 VLIIPFELQGVAM
+384 MMIVPFELQGVAM

-402 SLLEADDNRFAQ
+402 SLLEADENPFAQ
-414 ALGTSGLLFLVNLFF
+414 TLGTNGLLFLVNLFF

-454 FRDML
+454 FKDML
-459 RAILKGV
+459 RGILNGV
-466 KHVGRKM
+466 KRLGRKL

-488 KASNISSLALLG
+488 KASNISSLVLLG
-500 MILFILIIPY
+500 MIVFILIIPY

>member
-1 MVNAVII
+1 
-8 QLCSYFLNIQIEG
+8 
-21 QIGTRMAASWGTVNF
+21 
-36 DWSFILLLVFSWYVL
+36 

-61 DRWNATRVFGV
+61 DRWNASRVFGV
-72 ILMVRSTRGLK
+72 ILMVRSKRGLN

-88 VKPRGF
+88 VKPRAF
-94 WRFYGEISLWVCVF
+94 WRFYGEVSLWVCIF
-108 SMLLVGLLM
+108 SMLMVGLLM
-117 VIAFITALFSPPQTP
+117 IIAFITSLVSPPQTP
-132 PPSASELVAIPGLN
+132 TPAASELVAIPGLN

-173 RAHGMRIRSFGLL
+173 RAHGMRIRAFGLL

-243 SESGV
+243 NDSGV

-255 DEGADAAGLQP
+255 DEGAFDAGLQP
-266 WDTIQFIDEAPV
+266 WDTIQYIDEKPV
-278 KNVDEFYD
+278 QDVDDFYD
-286 VMDGYSANDSIA
+286 VMEGYSANDSIS
-298 ITVRHS
+298 ITVMRS
-304 DGEVEILTATLSDKY
+304 DGQIETLNATLSDKY
-319 DYYMGLGWS
+319 DYYVNLGWS
-328 DSDLATLGVERG
+328 ASDLDALGIDKE

-355 IDRLAGPLSPRWD
+355 IDRLAGPLSPRWE
-368 GNLLQKSLM
+368 GNILQKSLM
-377 IPFHTLS
+377 VPFHTLS
-384 VLIIPFELQGVAM
+384 MMIVPFELQGVAM

-402 SLLEADDNRFAQ
+402 SLLEADDNSFAQ
-414 ALGTSGLLFLVNLFF
+414 ALGTNGLLFLVNLFF

-454 FRDML
+454 FKDML
-459 RAILKGV
+459 RGILNGIKN
-466 KHVGRKM
+466 VGRKL

-500 MILFILIIPY
+500 MILFMLIVPY